1 MLESGHAPRRG
12 PLMRALGQMGQNLW
26 LQGVAVSSLA
36 VTLAILFAYLNLGL
50 NLYGS
55 LQRLITGASVL
66 VVLAEDAAPGR
77 GPELA
82 LQLAKRKEV
91 LSATFVPKNE
101 ALKRFREQLAG
112 KAGLLKGLS
121 GNPLPD
127 AVELQL
133 TSGAA
138 PVMVITNHL
147 RGLPGVAEVVTS
159 RPWLHQLEQAAGI
172 AAEVG
177 SVLGVLLLAGVV
189 LVVAN
194 TVRLAVYVRRED
206 LEIMALVGA
215 TVGYMRRPFLWETA
229 LQCLAATGLALL
241 LVRGLLAFFSAPV
254 SLPLGLDMT
263 ELLQFRPMLV
273 PPFVLAALA
282 AGLAGSWLG
291 VGRVLQPKAW

>member
-1 MLESGHAPRRG
+1 MPDQSHAPRRG
-12 PLMRALGQMGQNLW
+12 PLTRALSQMGQNLW

-50 NLYGS
+50 NLYGA
-55 LQRLITGASVL
+55 LERLTTGASVM
-66 VVLAEDAAPGR
+66 VVLAEDAGPGR

-82 LQLAKRKEV
+82 LQLAGRKEV
-91 LSATFVPKNE
+91 LSARFVPKEE
-101 ALKRFREQLAG
+101 ALKRFRDQLAS
-112 KAGLLKGLS
+112 KAGLLEGLS
-121 GNPLPD
+121 RNPLPNT
-127 AVELQL
+127 VELQL
-133 TSGAA
+133 RPGAA

-147 RGLPGVAEVVTS
+147 RGLAGVEEVVTS
-159 RPWLHQLEQAAGI
+159 RPWLHQLEEAAGI

-194 TVRLAVYVRRED
+194 TVRLAVYVRREE

-215 TVGYMRRPFLWETA
+215 TTGYMRRPFLWETA
-229 LQCLAATGLALL
+229 LQCLAAAFLALL
-241 LVRGLLAFFSAPV
+241 LVRGLLAFFSAPL
-254 SLPLGLDMT
+254 SLPLGLQMA

-273 PPFVLAALA
+273 PPFVLASLA

-291 VGRVLQPKAW
+291 VGRALQPRAW